1 MPVLRFWIRSRLLI
15 ANRCRCRSLP
25 LKQRVRIAS
34 LLPAMPSSP
43 PKGSVVTTFIGSEAF
58 VQLLSSASIDLPAA
72 RSAAGKKQ
80 RHRG

>member
-1 MPVLRFWIRSRLLI
+1 MPVLRFWIRQPPPI

-25 LKQRVRIAS
+25 LKQRVRAAS
-34 LLPAMPSSP
+34 VLPAMPLGP
-43 PKGSVVTTFIGSEAF
+43 QKGSVVTTFTGSEEF
-58 VQLLSSASIDLPAA
+58 VQLLSATSIDLPAA